1 MNVKR
6 LNQEFSIKG
15 HVEFQSGLGGFAVAK
30 IHNKLGSAVIS
41 MYGAHV
47 QSFIPASQKE
57 LLWMS
62 PDSVFE
68 KGKPIRGGIPVCF
81 PWFGPHAAD
90 SSKPLHG
97 FARIND
103 WKVHKTDVLADGSTL
118 LILTFESNR
127 HTLQIW
133 PNKFEAQ
140 INLIVGKTLELTLTY
155 KNTGTEAFVC
165 SDALHSYFNIS
176 DITKIG
182 IDFDVW
188 RPEYRIDRNLDN
200 AVNFALTSAKQI
212 TAYGFINL
220 LALIIAPVLKLF
232 NCDWFENKV
241 NL

>member
-1 MNVKR
+1 
-6 LNQEFSIKG
+6 
-15 HVEFQSGLGGFAVAK
+15 
-30 IHNKLGSAVIS
+30 
-41 MYGAHV
+41 
-47 QSFIPASQKE
+47 
-57 LLWMS
+57 MS

-182 IDFDVW
+182 IVGLGGHYYYWGPGKDADNRQVEERLVISQEENRRYINHSGDCLLTDDGWKRNIRVAKHGSRVTVVW
-188 RPEYRIDRNLDN
+188 NPWIEASKTMADLPDN
-200 AVNFALTSAKQI
+200 GYQTFVCIEAANTYDDSIMLHPGEGHSI
-212 TAYGFINL
+212 TA
-220 LALIIAPVLKLF
+220 IIGV
-232 NCDWFENKV
+232 EG
-241 NL
+241 